1 MGAAR
6 GAASG
11 IIRAAMRWLVPLAEA
26 HEAARFGRKA
36 AELAVLG
43 AVAGVEVPAGFAL
56 DAAAFEAVVRGA
68 LPTAQWPEALLAGA
82 AVDRRATRLAA
93 IRQRLLDAPLP
104 DGLEAELAVVAEA
117 LGGRALAVRSSG
129 LHEDATMA
137 SAAGLQESYLG
148 VRGAAALVDAVRR
161 CWGSLYAERALTY
174 LARQRGASPVGMAV
188 LVQVMV
194 EAERA
199 GVLFTADPLDGARGV
214 AVIEATRGLGVA
226 VVDGRSTPEVLR
238 VRRSDG
244 EVVQRTAVALSVAT
258 VVADDGGVREE
269 SLPEASRGAPV
280 VDDALL
286 AGLLALADRVE
297 ARAGEARDIEWAW
310 DGSALWLLQSRSIVG
325 LPGAGSGASSLD
337 DRRGWVWSNVN
348 VGEALPG
355 VATPL
360 TWSIAVAFSE
370 RGFRKA
376 FAGLGCEVTPE
387 LELVGIFHGRIYL
400 NLTNFVRVA
409 RQVPLLS
416 PKMLIELGGG
426 GGLEAV
432 EQQVG
437 RGSWWPF
444 VRRLPRTVT
453 ALASE
458 NLGLEARLRRFDVG
472 FAAARARFAGMP
484 FATAA
489 RLDLRQA
496 LRDARALLDHTGELM
511 LTCASGY
518 LASVVA
524 MRELLRR
531 ALPAESDRHERE
543 LLAGFA
549 DLESAAPGIALVHI
563 AEIARQE
570 PGARAV
576 ILGRDPLTLAVDDLP
591 AGPTRRAFE
600 SFLKAYGF
608 RCPREAELSTP
619 RWRESPGTLFAAM
632 RAHLQQSDDRPIG
645 RVERQLRLRAEAEDA
660 LAARLP
666 PVARSGAR
674 HLLARTQ
681 RFARLRERMRA
692 RVTEVLGFVR
702 MIALEASARLAHTHG
717 GRDADGAF
725 YLTVDELDAWL
736 GGELSDADAVIAM
749 RRAEVARDLARPDP
763 PASFVGS
770 PPSVAPSPEP
780 VGDRFTGVAASP
792 GVVTGRVRVLR
803 EPGDGAL
810 LTPGEVLVT
819 AVADVGWTPLFL
831 VATAVVTELGG
842 ALSHAALVAREY
854 GVPAVV
860 NVAGATRALKTGDR
874 VRVDGDRGVVERLE
888 CV

>member
-1 MGAAR
+1 MGAACE
-6 GAASG
+6 AASG
-11 IIRAAMRWLVPLAEA
+11 IMRAAMRWLVPLAEA

-43 AVAGVEVPAGFAL
+43 ALSGVDVPAGFVL
-56 DAAAFEAVVRGA
+56 DAAAFEVVLRSA

-93 IRQRLLDAPLP
+93 IRQRLLAAPLP
-104 DGLEAELAVVAEA
+104 DALEAELALVADA

-137 SAAGLQESYLG
+137 SAAGLQESFLG
-148 VRGAAALVDAVRR
+148 VRGATALVDAVRR

-188 LVQVMV
+188 LIQVMV
-194 EAERA
+194 EAECA
-199 GVLFTADPLDGARGV
+199 GVLFTADPLDGGRGV

-238 VRRSDG
+238 VRRRDRV
-244 EVVQRTAVALSVAT
+244 VVQRTAVSLAVAT
-258 VVADDGGVREE
+258 VVADGGGLREE
-269 SLPEASRGAPV
+269 ALPEASRGAPV
-280 VDDALL
+280 VTDALL
-286 AGLLALADRVE
+286 AGLLTLADRVE
-297 ARAGEARDIEWAW
+297 ARAGEPRDIEWAW
-310 DGSALWLLQSRSIVG
+310 DGRALWLLQSRSIVG
-325 LPGAGSGASSLD
+325 LPGAGSGARSLD

-426 GGLEAV
+426 SGLEAV

-437 RGSWWPF
+437 AGSWWPF
-444 VRRLPRTVT
+444 VRRLPRTVGV
-453 ALASE
+453 LASE
-458 NLGLEARLRRFDVG
+458 NFGLETRLRRFEDE
-472 FAAARARFAGMP
+472 FAEARARFAALP
-484 FATAA
+484 FAIAS
-489 RLDLRQA
+489 RVVLRQG

-531 ALPAESDRHERE
+531 VLPAETDRHERE

-563 AEIARQE
+563 AEIARRE
-570 PGARAV
+570 PAARAA
-576 ILGRDPLTLAVDDLP
+576 ILGGDPLALTVGDLP

-608 RCPREAELSTP
+608 RCPREAELATP
-619 RWRESPGTLFAAM
+619 RWREAPGTLFVAM
-632 RAHLQQSDDRPIG
+632 RAHLQQSDDRAIG
-645 RVERQLRLRAEAEDA
+645 RVERQLRLRAEAEES

-702 MIALEASARLAHTHG
+702 MVALEASARLAHTQG
-717 GRDADGAF
+717 SKNPDGAF

-736 GGELSDADAVIAM
+736 GGELTDAEAVIAI
-749 RRAEVARDLARPDP
+749 RRAEVARDRARPDP

>member
-1 MGAAR
+1 MMFAT
-6 GAASG
+6 
-11 IIRAAMRWLVPLAEA
+11 MKWLVPLAEA

-43 AVAGVEVPAGFAL
+43 ALPGVCVPEGFAL
-56 DAAAFEAVVRGA
+56 DAAAFDAVLRA
-68 LPTAQWPEALLAGA
+68 SLPTAQWPEALLAGPTI
-82 AVDRRATRLAA
+82 DRRATRLAA
-93 IRQRLLDAPLP
+93 IRQRFLDAPLP
-104 DGLEAELAVVAEA
+104 DELAAELLQVADS
-117 LGGRALAVRSSG
+117 LGGQSLAVRSSG
-129 LHEDATMA
+129 LHEDASMA
-137 SAAGLQESYLG
+137 SAAGLQESFLG
-148 VRGAAALVDAVRR
+148 VRGAVALVDAVRR
-161 CWGSLYAERALTY
+161 CWASLYAERALTY

-188 LVQVMV
+188 IVQVMV
-194 EAERA
+194 DAECA

-214 AVIEATRGLGVA
+214 AVIEATRGLGVG

-244 EVVQRTAVALSVAT
+244 TVLQRTAIVAAVAT
-258 VVADDGGVREE
+258 VVAAEGGIHEE
-269 SLPEASRGAPV
+269 VLPEAARGTPV
-280 VDDALL
+280 VSAALL
-286 AGLLALADRVE
+286 RDLRALADRVE
-297 ARAGEARDIEWAW
+297 ARAGEPRDIEWAW
-310 DGSALWLLQSRSIVG
+310 SQDTLWLLQARSIVG
-325 LPGAGSGASSLD
+325 LPGASTGASGLD
-337 DRRGWVWSNVN
+337 DRRGWIWSNVN

-360 TWSIAVAFSE
+360 TWSIAMAFSE

-416 PKMLIELGGG
+416 PRMLIELGGG

-437 RGSWWPF
+437 AGSWWPF
-444 VRRLPRTVT
+444 VRRLPRTLGI
-453 ALASE
+453 LAAE
-458 NLGLEARLRRFDVG
+458 NLGLEARLRRFEAE
-472 FAAARARFAGMP
+472 FREARARFAALP
-484 FATAA
+484 FAAA
-489 RLDLRQA
+489 PRLALRQA

-518 LASVVA
+518 LASIVA

-531 ALPAESDRHERE
+531 VLPGESERLERE

-549 DLESAAPGIALVHI
+549 DLDSAAPGIALVHI

-570 PGARAV
+570 PAARAV
-576 ILGRDPLTLAVDDLP
+576 ILGGDALRLRVDDLP

-619 RWRESPGTLFAAM
+619 RWREAPGTLFAAM
-632 RAHLQQSDDRPIG
+632 RAYLQQSDDRPIG
-645 RVERQLRLRAEAEDA
+645 RVERQLRLRAEAEDNLA
-660 LAARLP
+660 LRLP

-674 HLLARTQ
+674 HLLARTR

-692 RVTEVLGFVR
+692 RVTEVLGFIR
-702 MIALEASARLAHTHG
+702 MIALEASARLAHTSAG
-717 GRDADGAF
+717 KNPDGAF
-725 YLTVDELDAWL
+725 FLTVDELDGWL
-736 GGELSDADAVIAM
+736 GGELSDAEAVIAM

-770 PPSVAPSPEP
+770 PPSVASSPEP

-860 NVAGATRALKTGDR
+860 NVVGATRALKTGDR

>member
-1 MGAAR
+1 
-6 GAASG
+6 
-11 IIRAAMRWLVPLAEA
+11 MRWLVPLAEA

-36 AELAVLG
+36 AELAVVG
-43 AVAGVEVPAGFAL
+43 ALPGVRVPEGFAL
-56 DAAAFEAVVRGA
+56 DASAFESVLRSS
-68 LPTAQWPEALLAGA
+68 LPTSQWPEALLGGP
-82 AVDRRATRLAA
+82 AVDRRAARLAA
-93 IRQRLLDAPLP
+93 IRQRFLDAPLP
-104 DGLEAELAVVAEA
+104 DGLESELLQVAHA

-137 SAAGLQESYLG
+137 SAAGLQESFLG
-148 VRGAAALVDAVRR
+148 VLGAAALVDAVRR
-161 CWGSLYAERALTY
+161 CWASLYAERALTY

-188 LVQVMV
+188 IVQVMV
-194 EAERA
+194 DAECA
-199 GVLFTADPLDGARGV
+199 GVLFTADPLDGSRGV

-244 EVVQRTAVALSVAT
+244 VVLQRTATVAAVAT
-258 VVADDGGVREE
+258 VLASDGGIHETV
-269 SLPEASRGAPV
+269 LPEASRGAPV
-280 VDDALL
+280 VGEALL
-286 AGLLALADRVE
+286 RDLMALADRVE
-297 ARAGEARDIEWAW
+297 AQAGEARDIEWALE
-310 DGSALWLLQSRSIVG
+310 DGALWLLQSRSIVG
-325 LPGAGSGASSLD
+325 LAGTPSAARGLD

-360 TWSIAVAFSE
+360 TWSIAMAFSE

-416 PKMLIELGGG
+416 PRMLIELGGG

-437 RGSWWPF
+437 PGSWWPF
-444 VRRLPRTVT
+444 VRRLPRTVGI
-453 ALASE
+453 LAAE
-458 NLGLEARLRRFDVG
+458 NFGLGDRLRRFEADFTEARSR
-472 FAAARARFAGMP
+472 FAALP
-484 FATAA
+484 SETAS
-489 RLDLRQA
+489 RPSLRQA

-518 LASVVA
+518 LASIVA

-531 ALPAESDRHERE
+531 VLPAESERLERE

-549 DLESAAPGIALVHI
+549 DLDSAAPGIALVHI

-570 PGARAV
+570 PAAREAIMGAE
-576 ILGRDPLTLAVDDLP
+576 PLRLTVGDLP
-591 AGPTRRAFE
+591 PGPTRRAFE
-600 SFLKAYGF
+600 AFLKAYGF

-619 RWRESPGTLFAAM
+619 RWREAPGTLLAAM
-632 RAHLQQSDDRPIG
+632 RAYLPQSDARPRG
-645 RVERQLRLRAEAEDA
+645 RVERQLRLRAEAEDS
-660 LAARLP
+660 LEQRLP

-681 RFARLRERMRA
+681 RFARLRERMRS
-692 RVTEVLGFVR
+692 RVTEVLGFIR
-702 MIALEASARLAHTHG
+702 TIALAASARLAHADPRG
-717 GRDADGAF
+717 GADGAF
-725 YLTVDELDAWL
+725 FLTVDELDAWL
-736 GGELSDADAVIAM
+736 GGELSDAGAVIAI

-763 PASFVGS
+763 PATFVGS
-770 PPSVAPSPEP
+770 PPSVASSPEP

-803 EPGDGAL
+803 EAGDGAL

-831 VATAVVTELGG
+831 VAAAVVTELGG

-854 GVPAVV
+854 GVPTVV
-860 NVAGATRALKTGDR
+860 NVAGVTRALKTGDR

-888 CV
+888 CE

>member
-1 MGAAR
+1 MGCAAER
-6 GAASG
+6 ASAML
-11 IIRAAMRWLVPLAEA
+11 RPAMRWLVPLAEA

-43 AVAGVEVPAGFAL
+43 ALPGVSVPRGFVV
-56 DAAAFEAVVRGA
+56 DAAAFDALLRA
-68 LPTAQWPEALLAGA
+68 TLPTAQWPEALLAGS
-82 AVDRRATRLAA
+82 AVDRRAARLAS
-93 IRQRLLDAPLP
+93 IRGRLLDAPLP
-104 DGLEAELAVVAEA
+104 DGLEAELAQVAES
-117 LGGRALAVRSSG
+117 LDGRSLAVRSSG

-137 SAAGLQESYLG
+137 SAAGLQESFLG
-148 VRGAAALVDAVRR
+148 VRGAAALLDAVRR

-174 LARQRGASPVGMAV
+174 LTRQRGGSPVGMAV
-188 LVQVMV
+188 IVQVMV
-194 EAERA
+194 EAECA

-214 AVIEATRGLGVA
+214 AVIEATRGLGVS

-238 VRRSDG
+238 VRRSDAA
-244 EVVQRTAVALSVAT
+244 VTQRTAVVAAVAA
-258 VVADDGGVREE
+258 VVAAEGGIQEQV
-269 SLPEASRGAPV
+269 LPEAVRGAPV
-280 VDDALL
+280 VGDALL
-286 AGLLALADRVE
+286 ADLLALADRAE
-297 ARAGEARDIEWAW
+297 SQAGSPRDIEWAW
-310 DGSALWLLQSRSIVG
+310 DGRALWLLQSRSIVG
-325 LPGAGSGASSLD
+325 LPGAPTDATGLD

-416 PKMLIELGGG
+416 PRVLIELGGG

-432 EQQVG
+432 EQQVPA
-437 RGSWWPF
+437 GSWWPF
-444 VRRLPRTVT
+444 VRRLPRT
-453 ALASE
+453 AGILAAE
-458 NLGLEARLRRFDVG
+458 NLGLEDRLRRFEVD
-472 FAAARARFAGMP
+472 F
-484 FATAA
+484 TAA
-489 RLDLRQA
+489 RSRFAALPFAATARLALRQA
-496 LRDARALLDHTGELM
+496 LRDARSLLDHTGELM

-518 LASVVA
+518 LACIVA

-531 ALPAESDRHERE
+531 ALPADSERLERE

-549 DLESAAPGIALVHI
+549 DLDSAAPGIALVHI
-563 AEIARQE
+563 AEIARRE
-570 PGARAV
+570 PAARAV
-576 ILGRDPLTLAVDDLP
+576 IAGADPLRLVVDDLP

-619 RWRESPGTLFAAM
+619 RWREAPGTLFAAM
-632 RAHLQQSDDRPIG
+632 RAYLQQSDDRPIG
-645 RVERQLRLRAEAEDA
+645 RVERQLKLRAEAEED
-660 LAARLP
+660 LARRLP

-692 RVTEVLGFVR
+692 RVTEALGFVR
-702 MIALEASARLAHTHG
+702 MIALEASARLGSG
-717 GRDADGAF
+717 GADGAF

-736 GGELSDADAVIAM
+736 GGELTDVEAVVAM

-763 PASFVGS
+763 PATFVGS
-770 PPSVAPSPEP
+770 PPSVASSPEP
-780 VGDRFTGVAASP
+780 TGDHFTGVAASP

-803 EPGDGAL
+803 DPGDGAR

-860 NVAGATRALKTGDR
+860 NVAGATRALKTGDL
-874 VRVDGDRGVVERLE
+874 VRVDGNRGVVERIE

>member
-1 MGAAR
+1 MMR
-6 GAASG
+6 P
-11 IIRAAMRWLVPLAEA
+11 AMRWLVPLAEA

-36 AELAVLG
+36 AELAALG
-43 AVAGVEVPAGFAL
+43 AVPGVAVPDGFVL
-56 DAAAFEAVVRGA
+56 DASAFDAVLRA
-68 LPTAQWPEALLAGA
+68 SLPTAQWPEALLAGP
-82 AVDRRATRLAA
+82 AVDRRAARLAA
-93 IRQRLLDAPLP
+93 IRRRFLEAPLP
-104 DGLEAELAVVAEA
+104 DGLEAELRYAADA
-117 LGGRALAVRSSG
+117 LGGRAFAVRSSG
-129 LHEDATMA
+129 LHEDAAMA
-137 SAAGLQESYLG
+137 SAAGLQESFLG
-148 VRGAAALVDAVRR
+148 VRGPDALVDAVRR
-161 CWGSLYAERALTY
+161 CWASLYAERALTY
-174 LARQRGASPVGMAV
+174 LARQRGASAVGMAV
-188 LVQVMV
+188 IVQLMV
-194 EAERA
+194 EAECA

-238 VRRSDG
+238 VRRGDG
-244 EVVQRTAVALSVAT
+244 AVLQRTAAVAAAAT
-258 VVADDGGVREE
+258 VVAAEGGVREE
-269 SLPEASRGAPV
+269 ALPEAARSRPV
-280 VDDALL
+280 VAD
-286 AGLLALADRVE
+286 GLLAALRSLADRVE
-297 ARAGEARDIEWAW
+297 SLAAEPRDIEWAW
-310 DGSALWLLQSRSIVG
+310 DGLTLWLLQSRGIAG
-325 LPGAGSGASSLD
+325 LAGAATGARGLD

-360 TWSIAVAFSE
+360 TWSVAVAFSE

-376 FAGLGCEVTPE
+376 FAGLGCQVKPE
-387 LELVGIFHGRIYL
+387 LELVGTFHGRIYL

-409 RQVPLLS
+409 RQVPLLD
-416 PKMLIELGGG
+416 PRTLIELGGG

-432 EQQVG
+432 EQQVQAG
-437 RGSWWPF
+437 PWWPF
-444 VRRLPRTVT
+444 VRRLPGTVAT
-453 ALASE
+453 LAAE
-458 NLGLEARLRRFDVG
+458 NLGLEDRLRRFEADFSG
-472 FAAARARFAGMP
+472 ARARFAALA
-484 FATAA
+484 FATSSRVA
-489 RLDLRQA
+489 LRQA

-524 MRELLRR
+524 MRGLLRR
-531 ALPAESDRHERE
+531 VLPADGDRYERE

-570 PGARAV
+570 PAARAV
-576 ILGRDPLTLAVDDLP
+576 IAGAEPLRLTAGDLP

-600 SFLKAYGF
+600 SFLKAYGY

-619 RWRESPGTLFAAM
+619 RWREDPGTLFAAM
-632 RAHLQQSDDRPIG
+632 RAYLQQSDDRPIG
-645 RVERQLRLRAEAEDA
+645 RVERQLRLRAEAEEG
-660 LAARLP
+660 LARRLP
-666 PVARSGAR
+666 PVARTGAR

-702 MIALEASARLAHTHG
+702 MIALEAGARLAPG
-717 GRDADGAF
+717 SPDGRRDGSF
-725 YLTVDELDAWL
+725 FLTVDELDGWL
-736 GGELSDADAVIAM
+736 GGELSDAEAVIAI
-749 RRAEVARDLARPDP
+749 RRAEMARDLARPDP
-763 PASFVGS
+763 PATFVGS
-770 PPSVAPSPEP
+770 PPSVASSPEP
-780 VGDRFTGVAASP
+780 AGDRFTGVAASP

-874 VRVDGDRGVVERLE
+874 VRVDGNRGVVERLE
-888 CV
+888 CG

>member
-1 MGAAR
+1 
-6 GAASG
+6 
-11 IIRAAMRWLVPLAEA
+11 MRWLVPLAEA

-36 AELAVLG
+36 AELAVVG
-43 AVAGVEVPAGFAL
+43 ALHGVHVPEGFVI
-56 DAAAFEAVVRGA
+56 DASAFEAVLRSS
-68 LPTAQWPEALLAGA
+68 LPASQWPDGLLGGP
-82 AVDRRATRLAA
+82 AVDRRAARLAA
-93 IRQRLLDAPLP
+93 IRQRVLDAPLP
-104 DGLEAELAVVAEA
+104 DGLEAELLQAAQA
-117 LGGRALAVRSSG
+117 LGDRALAVRSSG

-137 SAAGLQESYLG
+137 SAAGLQESFLG
-148 VRGAAALVDAVRR
+148 VRGSAALVGAVRR
-161 CWGSLYAERALTY
+161 CWASLYAERALTY
-174 LARQRGASPVGMAV
+174 LARQRGACAVGMAV
-188 LVQVMV
+188 IVQVMV
-194 EAERA
+194 DAECA
-199 GVLFTADPLDGARGV
+199 GVLFTADPLDGSRGV

-244 EVVQRTAVALSVAT
+244 AVLQRTEARASVAT
-258 VVADDGGVREE
+258 VLSADGGIHEQVLADRARE
-269 SLPEASRGAPV
+269 APV
-280 VDDALL
+280 VGDAMLVDL
-286 AGLLALADRVE
+286 MTLADRVE
-297 ARAGEARDIEWAW
+297 AQSGEPRDIEWAW
-310 DGSALWLLQSRSIVG
+310 ERGALWLLQSRSIVG
-325 LPGAGSGASSLD
+325 LAGAPSAARGLD
-337 DRRGWVWSNVN
+337 DRRGWIWSNVN

-416 PKMLIELGGG
+416 PRMLIELGGG

-432 EQQVG
+432 EQQV
-437 RGSWWPF
+437 RPGSWWPF
-444 VRRLPRTVT
+444 VRRLPRT
-453 ALASE
+453 AGILAAE
-458 NLGLEARLRRFDVG
+458 NFGLGDRLRRFEADFSV
-472 FAAARARFAGMP
+472 ARSRFASLP
-484 FATAA
+484 SETAS
-489 RLDLRQA
+489 RVVLRAA

-518 LASVVA
+518 LASIVA

-531 ALPAESDRHERE
+531 VLPSESERLERE

-549 DLESAAPGIALVHI
+549 DLDSAAPGIALVHI
-563 AEIARQE
+563 AEIARRE
-570 PGARAV
+570 PAAREV
-576 ILGRDPLTLAVDDLP
+576 IMGTEPLRLTVGDLP

-619 RWRESPGTLFAAM
+619 RWREAPGTLFAAM
-632 RAHLQQSDDRPIG
+632 RAYLQQSDDRPIG
-645 RVERQLRLRAEAEDA
+645 RVERQLRLRAEAEDN
-660 LAARLP
+660 LERRLP

-681 RFARLRERMRA
+681 RFARLRERMRS

-702 MIALEASARLAHTHG
+702 TIALAASARLSQPG
-717 GRDADGAF
+717 GVADGAF
-725 YLTVDELDAWL
+725 YLTVDELDGWL
-736 GGELSDADAVIAM
+736 GGELSDAEAIIAI

-770 PPSVAPSPEP
+770 PPSVASSPEP

-803 EPGDGAL
+803 DPADGAL

-831 VATAVVTELGG
+831 VAAAVVTELGG

-854 GVPAVV
+854 GVPTVV
-860 NVAGATRALKTGDR
+860 NVAGVTRALKTGDR

-888 CV
+888 CE

>member
-1 MGAAR
+1 
-6 GAASG
+6 
-11 IIRAAMRWLVPLAEA
+11 MRWLVPLAEA

-36 AELAVLG
+36 AELAVVG
-43 AVAGVEVPAGFAL
+43 ALHGVHVPEGFVL
-56 DAAAFEAVVRGA
+56 DASAFEAVLRSS
-68 LPTAQWPEALLAGA
+68 LPASQRPDGLLNGP
-82 AVDRRATRLAA
+82 AVDRRAARLAA
-93 IRQRLLDAPLP
+93 IRQRVLDAPLP
-104 DGLEAELAVVAEA
+104 DGLEAELLQAAHG
-117 LGGRALAVRSSG
+117 LGDRALAVRSSG

-137 SAAGLQESYLG
+137 SAAGLQESFLG
-148 VRGAAALVDAVRR
+148 VRGADALVDAVRR
-161 CWGSLYAERALTY
+161 CWASIYAERALTY
-174 LARQRGASPVGMAV
+174 LARQRGASAVGMAV
-188 LVQVMV
+188 IVQVMV
-194 EAERA
+194 DAECA
-199 GVLFTADPLDGARGV
+199 GVLFTADPLDGSRGV

-244 EVVQRTAVALSVAT
+244 VVLQRTEARASVEMVLSAEGGIREQALSDRA
-258 VVADDGGVREE
+258 GE
-269 SLPEASRGAPV
+269 APV
-280 VDDALL
+280 VGDALL
-286 AGLLALADRVE
+286 LELMTLADRVE
-297 ARAGEARDIEWAW
+297 AQAGEPRDLEWAW
-310 DGSALWLLQSRSIVG
+310 ERGALWLLQSRSIVG
-325 LPGAGSGASSLD
+325 LAGAPSAARGLD
-337 DRRGWVWSNVN
+337 DRRGWIWSNVN

-360 TWSIAVAFSE
+360 TWSIAMAFSE

-400 NLTNFVRVA
+400 NLTSFVRVA

-416 PKMLIELGGG
+416 PRMLIELGGG

-432 EQQVG
+432 EQQV
-437 RGSWWPF
+437 RPGSWWPF
-444 VRRLPRTVT
+444 VRRLPRT
-453 ALASE
+453 AGILAAE
-458 NLGLEARLRRFDVG
+458 NFGLGDRLRGFEAD
-472 FAAARARFAGMP
+472 FAAARSRFSALP
-484 FATAA
+484 SETAS
-489 RLDLRQA
+489 RVVLRAA

-518 LASVVA
+518 LASIVA

-531 ALPAESDRHERE
+531 VLPGESERLERE

-549 DLESAAPGIALVHI
+549 DLDSAAPGIALVHI
-563 AEIARQE
+563 AEIARRE
-570 PGARAV
+570 PAAREV
-576 ILGRDPLTLAVDDLP
+576 IMGTEPLRLTVGDLP
-591 AGPTRRAFE
+591 PGPTRRAFE

-619 RWRESPGTLFAAM
+619 RWREAPGTLFAAM
-632 RAHLQQSDDRPIG
+632 RAYLQQSDDRPIG
-645 RVERQLRLRAEAEDA
+645 RVERQLRLRAEAEDD
-660 LAARLP
+660 LERRLP

-681 RFARLRERMRA
+681 RFARLRERMRS
-692 RVTEVLGFVR
+692 RVTEVLGFIR
-702 MIALEASARLAHTHG
+702 TIALAASARLSQPG
-717 GRDADGAF
+717 GVADGAF
-725 YLTVDELDAWL
+725 YLTVDELDGWL
-736 GGELSDADAVIAM
+736 GGELSDAEAIIAI

-770 PPSVAPSPEP
+770 PPSVASSPEP

-792 GVVTGRVRVLR
+792 GVVTGRARVLR
-803 EPGDGAL
+803 DPADGAL

-831 VATAVVTELGG
+831 VAAAVVTELGG

-854 GVPAVV
+854 GVPTVV
-860 NVAGATRALKTGDR
+860 NVAGVTRALKTGDR

-888 CV
+888 CD